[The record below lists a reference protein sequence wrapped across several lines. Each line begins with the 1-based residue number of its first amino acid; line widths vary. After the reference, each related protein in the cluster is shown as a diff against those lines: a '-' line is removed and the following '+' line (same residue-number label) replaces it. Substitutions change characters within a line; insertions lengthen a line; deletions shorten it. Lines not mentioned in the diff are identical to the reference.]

1 MVHRFYIKSRKEVL
15 EGGGGGGGGEVLG
28 GGGEGGE
35 VLGGGGG
42 GEEVLGGG
50 EGGGGGGVRAAF
62 EQGLNSLHLS
72 RSFFLY
78 CIEARPFKTGSFS
91 RHFFHLFF
99 IVDCL
104 LLIIRWPEGDGL
116 GDTFFSFIQLREGCC

>member
-15 EGGGGGGGGEVLG
+15 EGGGGGGEVLG

-62 EQGLNSLHLS
+62 EQ
-72 RSFFLY
+72 
-78 CIEARPFKTGSFS
+78 
-91 RHFFHLFF
+91 
-99 IVDCL
+99 V
-104 LLIIRWPEGDGL
+104 
-116 GDTFFSFIQLREGCC
+116 

>member
-15 EGGGGGGGGEVLG
+15 EGGGGSREVLG

-62 EQGLNSLHLS
+62 EQ
-72 RSFFLY
+72 
-78 CIEARPFKTGSFS
+78 
-91 RHFFHLFF
+91 
-99 IVDCL
+99 V
-104 LLIIRWPEGDGL
+104 
-116 GDTFFSFIQLREGCC
+116 

>member
-15 EGGGGGGGGEVLG
+15 EGGGGGGSGEVLG

-50 EGGGGGGVRAAF
+50 EGGGGGGCGQHLNRS
-62 EQGLNSLHLS
+62 EQLTSFTQLCFVLH
-72 RSFFLY
+72 
-78 CIEARPFKTGSFS
+78 
-91 RHFFHLFF
+91 
-99 IVDCL
+99 
-104 LLIIRWPEGDGL
+104 
-116 GDTFFSFIQLREGCC
+116 